1 MHFSLVEIRP
11 ERSHAQT
18 SPYDRRTLPPRS
30 SIFQTIHVYGP
41 GGPLAPMKECAQLYT
56 KRASLLGTDALEPV
70 AVTSDPR
77 FPSPRLCV
85 HAFVCPRLSPVHAFG
100 QYRFDVP
107 DIEGAFEKE
116 VNLLWREC
124 GHS

>member
-1 MHFSLVEIRP
+1 MLKQALMIAVLC
-11 ERSHAQT
+11 
-18 SPYDRRTLPPRS
+18 LPVPAS
-30 SIFQTIHVYGP
+30 SQTIHVYGP

-85 HAFVCPRLSPVHAFG
+85 HAFVPNTPLSRPRLWSLSLRRPR
-100 QYRFDVP
+100 Y
-107 DIEGAFEKE
+107 
-116 VNLLWREC
+116 
-124 GHS
+124 